1 MLRCFPGALGNRQN
15 LRALNCIAILVGGMP
30 MRDWFLPLAP
40 VAVVTY
46 FIAYPTHL
54 SVIPKALAWMHR
66 LVH

>member
-1 MLRCFPGALGNRQN
+1 
-15 LRALNCIAILVGGMP
+15 MP

-46 FIAYPTHL
+46 FLANPTHL
-54 SVIPKALAWMHR
+54 SVIPKAVAWMHR